1 MIKQLPQHPE
11 VLKEADRLQH
21 FFETNPILI
30 REWREGCMLVKDIP
44 EFISLELHAA
54 RTFNPSHYFNPPLR
68 RLQQL
73 EKAIVNQVSASA
85 SAE

>member
-30 REWREGCMLVKDIP
+30 REWKEGCMLVKDIP